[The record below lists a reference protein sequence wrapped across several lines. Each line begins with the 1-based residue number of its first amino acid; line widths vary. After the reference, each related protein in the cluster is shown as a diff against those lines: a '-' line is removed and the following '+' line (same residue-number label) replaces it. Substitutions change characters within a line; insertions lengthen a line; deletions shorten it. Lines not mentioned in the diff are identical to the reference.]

1 MIFFQIAIL
10 IISVIIHEVSH
21 GAMALAFG
29 DKTALYEGR
38 LTLNPFK
45 HIDWFGSVA
54 LPLFLFITS
63 AGFMIGWAKP
73 VPYNPY
79 NLKNRRIGEPMVAF
93 AGPLSNI
100 IIAIIFGLLI
110 RILTPL
116 YISSSLISILSFV
129 VMINIALAV
138 FNLIPLPPLDGSK
151 ILFSFLPVW
160 KQYIFSESAQKYG
173 ILILIF
179 IAFFFPSFISPIMDY
194 LFRLITGIV

>member
-1 MIFFQIAIL
+1 M
-10 IISVIIHEVSH
+10 IHEVSH

-29 DKTALYEGR
+29 DRTALYEGR
-38 LTLNPFK
+38 LTLNPLK

-54 LPLFLFITS
+54 LPLFLFLTS

-79 NLKNRRIGEPMVAF
+79 NLRNRRIGEPMIAL

-100 IIAIIFGLLI
+100 IVAVIFGFLI
-110 RILTPL
+110 RILLPL
-116 YISSSLISILSFV
+116 YIVPSSFILILAFV
-129 VMINIALAV
+129 VKNNIALAI

-151 ILFSFLPVW
+151 ILFSFLPIW
-160 KQYIFSESAQKYG
+160 KQCIFSESAQKYG

-179 IAFFFPSFISPIMDY
+179 IAFFFPSFISPIISWV
-194 LFRLITGIV
+194 FSLITGLY

>member
-10 IISVIIHEVSH
+10 IISVMIHEVSH

-38 LTLNPFK
+38 LTLNPLK

-54 LPLFLFITS
+54 LPFFLFIIN

-79 NLKNRRIGEPMVAF
+79 NLKNRNIAEPMVAL

-100 IIAIIFGLLI
+100 IIAFIFGFLI
-110 RILTPL
+110 RILIPL
-116 YISSSLISILSFV
+116 YISSALISILSFV
-129 VMINIALAV
+129 VMINIALFV
-138 FNLIPLPPLDGSK
+138 FNLIPIPPLDGSK
-151 ILFSFLPVW
+151 ILFSFLPIW
-160 KQYIFSESAQKYG
+160 RQCIFSQSAQKYG
-173 ILILIF
+173 FLILVF
-179 IAFFFPSFISPIMDY
+179 IAFFFPSFISPIILW
-194 LFRLITGIV
+194 LFKFITGLN